1 MALIPKPTTVEVKSE
16 KPANIASKQRLGHDL
31 LIKYAKRLGYNVTTK
46 EHKFD
51 LKNAK
56 TKTLQ
61 TKTNLK

>member
-31 LIKYAKRLGYNVTTK
+31 LIKYAKDLDTTSPPK